1 MKIRSNVM
9 SKDTIALSAIAA
21 KELCIQVDDDH
32 RVIFTPGN
40 VIVAYFRSEVISQS
54 FDCSWEELARIV
66 DFTKRHAAFLEV
78 TF

>member
-1 MKIRSNVM
+1 MKIRINVM
-9 SKDTIALSAIAA
+9 SKDTIVLSEIAA
-21 KELCIQVDDDH
+21 KGLCTQVDDDH
-32 RVIFTPGN
+32 CVVFTPGN
-40 VIVAYFRSEVISQS
+40 VIIAYFRSEVISQS